1 MAALRAATHLLVLC
15 PKQNLHCY
23 RINFVNSGSIC
34 GINVNPARTICL
46 GFFAVIT
53 FGAFLLM
60 LPISSSSGTW
70 SNPITSLFTSTSAV
84 CVTGLSVV
92 DVGKFYSFWGQLF
105 LVILVQVGGLG
116 YMTATSVLMILIG
129 RRFSLRDKV
138 TLQQSLDTTGIRGGL
153 QLVKSIIA
161 VTMLFELTGVLA
173 LIPIFNQKMSFI
185 DSVWQAIFHSINA
198 FNNAGFSLFT
208 DNLMSYVN
216 TPVVSIIIGLLII
229 FGGIGYQVILEG
241 YLWLRTKFSRDR
253 EYISFSLT
261 FCVAISTTIAL
272 LLFGTIFFW
281 LTEFNNSETLGKLP
295 LFDQIIGAW
304 FQSVTTRTAGFNTI
318 DNGKMTVTGIFITI
332 ALMFIGASPG
342 GTGGGI
348 KTTTARILASCT
360 SAALQ
365 GRDEVTMF
373 KLQVPNGLILK
384 AVGVAVGSLFTVIC
398 STGLLSLTDRNISFI
413 SILFEATSAFATVG
427 LSTGITASLSWAGQL
442 VIIATMYIG
451 RVGILLLMAAIFTD
465 TRPSL
470 IKYPKESML
479 VG

>member
-1 MAALRAATHLLVLC
+1 MCIRDRLC
-15 PKQNLHCY
+15 VVSISNDRY
-23 RINFVNSGSIC
+23 RINFVTHGYIC

-46 GFFAVIT
+46 GFVAVISIGT
-53 FGAFLLM
+53 FLLM
-60 LPISSSSGTW
+60 LPISSSNGTW
-70 SNPITSLFTSTSAV
+70 SDLITALFTSTSAV

-105 LVILVQVGGLG
+105 LTLLVQVGGLG
-116 YMTATSVLMILIG
+116 YMTATTILLLLIG

-138 TLQQSLDTTGIRGGL
+138 TLQSALDTNGIRSGL

-161 VTMLFELTGVLA
+161 VTMLFELTGVFA
-173 LIPIFNQKMSFI
+173 LMPIFSQKMSFTE
-185 DSVWQAIFHSINA
+185 SVWQSIFHSVNA

-208 DNLMSYVN
+208 DNLMGYVN
-216 TPVVSIIIGLLII
+216 SPMVSIIIGSLIV

-253 EYISFSLT
+253 DYISFSLT
-261 FCVAISTTIAL
+261 FCVATSTTIAL
-272 LLFGTIFFW
+272 ILFGTIFFW
-281 LTEFNNSETLGKLP
+281 FTEFSNSETLGKLP
-295 LFDQIIGAW
+295 LFDQIVGAW

-360 SAALQ
+360 GAALQ
-365 GRDEVTMF
+365 GRDQINLY

-398 STGLLSLTDRNISFI
+398 STGLLSLTDRNIGFI
-413 SILFEATSAFATVG
+413 NILFEATSAFGTVG
-427 LSTGITASLSWAGQL
+427 LSTGITASLSPAGRL

-451 RVGILLLMAAIFTD
+451 RVGVLLLMAAIFTD

-470 IKYPKESML
+470 IKYPQESML

>member
-1 MAALRAATHLLVLC
+1 
-15 PKQNLHCY
+15 
-23 RINFVNSGSIC
+23 
-34 GINVNPARTICL
+34 VNPARTICL
-46 GFFAVIT
+46 GFVAVISIGT
-53 FGAFLLM
+53 FLLM
-60 LPISSSSGTW
+60 LPISSSNGTW
-70 SNPITSLFTSTSAV
+70 SDLITALFTSTSAV

-105 LVILVQVGGLG
+105 LTLLVQVGGLG
-116 YMTATSVLMILIG
+116 YMTATTILLLLIG

-138 TLQQSLDTTGIRGGL
+138 TLQSALDTNGIRSGL

-161 VTMLFELTGVLA
+161 VTMLFELTGVFA
-173 LIPIFNQKMSFI
+173 LMPIFSQKMSFT
-185 DSVWQAIFHSINA
+185 DSVWQSIFHSVNA

-208 DNLMSYVN
+208 DNLMGYVN
-216 TPVVSIIIGLLII
+216 SPMVSIIIGLLII

-261 FCVAISTTIAL
+261 FCVATSTTIVL

-281 LTEFNNSETLGKLP
+281 FTEFNNNDTLGNLS

-318 DNGKMTVTGIFITI
+318 DNGKMTITGIFITI

-360 SAALQ
+360 GAALQ
-365 GRDEVTMF
+365 GRDQINLY

-398 STGLLSLTDRNISFI
+398 STGLLSLTDRNMGFI
-413 SILFEATSAFATVG
+413 NILFEATSAFATVG
-427 LSTGITASLSWAGQL
+427 LSTGITSSLSASGRL

-451 RVGILLLMAAIFTD
+451 RVGVLLLMAAIFTD

-470 IKYPKESML
+470 IKYPQESML

>member
-1 MAALRAATHLLVLC
+1 MTILC
-15 PKQNLHCY
+15 VVSISNDRY
-23 RINFVNSGSIC
+23 RINFVTHGYIC

-46 GFFAVIT
+46 GFVAVISIGT
-53 FGAFLLM
+53 FLLM
-60 LPISSSSGTW
+60 LPISSSNGTW
-70 SNPITSLFTSTSAV
+70 SDLITALFTSTSAV

-105 LVILVQVGGLG
+105 LTLLVQVGGLG
-116 YMTATSVLMILIG
+116 YMTATTILLLLIG

-138 TLQQSLDTTGIRGGL
+138 TLQSALDTNGIRSGL

-161 VTMLFELTGVLA
+161 VTMLFELTGVFA
-173 LIPIFNQKMSFI
+173 LMPIFSQKMSFTE
-185 DSVWQAIFHSINA
+185 SVWQSIFHSVNA

-208 DNLMSYVN
+208 DNLMGYVN
-216 TPVVSIIIGLLII
+216 SPMVSIIIGALIV

-253 EYISFSLT
+253 DYISFSLT
-261 FCVAISTTIAL
+261 FCVATSTTIAL
-272 LLFGTIFFW
+272 ILFGTIFFW
-281 LTEFNNSETLGKLP
+281 FTEFSNSETLGKLP
-295 LFDQIIGAW
+295 LFDQIVGAW

-360 SAALQ
+360 GAALQ
-365 GRDEVTMF
+365 GRDQINLY
-373 KLQVPNGLILK
+373 KLQVTNGLILK

-398 STGLLSLTDRNISFI
+398 STGLLSLTDRNIGFI
-413 SILFEATSAFATVG
+413 NILFEATSAFGTVG
-427 LSTGITASLSWAGQL
+427 LSTGITASLSPAGRL

-451 RVGILLLMAAIFTD
+451 RVGVLLLMAAIFTD

-470 IKYPKESML
+470 IKYPQESML

>member
-1 MAALRAATHLLVLC
+1 
-15 PKQNLHCY
+15 
-23 RINFVNSGSIC
+23 
-34 GINVNPARTICL
+34 VNPARTICL
-46 GFFAVIT
+46 GFVAVISIGT
-53 FGAFLLM
+53 FLLM
-60 LPISSSSGTW
+60 LPISSSNGTW
-70 SNPITSLFTSTSAV
+70 SDLITALFTSTSAV

-105 LVILVQVGGLG
+105 LTLLVQVGGLG
-116 YMTATSVLMILIG
+116 YMTATTILLLLIG

-138 TLQQSLDTTGIRGGL
+138 TLQSALDTNGIRSGL

-161 VTMLFELTGVLA
+161 VTMLFELTGVFA
-173 LIPIFNQKMSFI
+173 LMPIFSQKMSFTE
-185 DSVWQAIFHSINA
+185 SVWQSIFHSVNA

-208 DNLMSYVN
+208 DNLMGYVN
-216 TPVVSIIIGLLII
+216 SPMVSIIIGLLII

-253 EYISFSLT
+253 DYISFSLT
-261 FCVAISTTIAL
+261 FCVATSTTIAL

-281 LTEFNNSETLGKLP
+281 FTEFSNSETLGKLP
-295 LFDQIIGAW
+295 LFDQIVGAW

-332 ALMFIGASPG
+332 ALMFVGASPG

-360 SAALQ
+360 GAALQ
-365 GRDEVTMF
+365 GRDQINLY

-398 STGLLSLTDRNISFI
+398 STGLLSLTDRNIGFI
-413 SILFEATSAFATVG
+413 NILFEATSAFGTVG
-427 LSTGITASLSWAGQL
+427 LSTGITSALSPAGRL

-451 RVGILLLMAAIFTD
+451 RVGVLLLMAAIFTD

-470 IKYPKESML
+470 IKYPQESML

>member
-1 MAALRAATHLLVLC
+1 M
-15 PKQNLHCY
+15 
-23 RINFVNSGSIC
+23 
-34 GINVNPARTICL
+34 NPARTICL
-46 GFFAVIT
+46 GFVAVIAIGT
-53 FGAFLLM
+53 FLLM
-60 LPISSSSGTW
+60 LPISTSNGTW
-70 SNPITSLFTSTSAV
+70 SDLITALFTSTSAV

-105 LVILVQVGGLG
+105 LTLLVQIGGLG
-116 YMTATSVLMILIG
+116 YMTATTILLLLIG

-138 TLQQSLDTTGIRGGL
+138 TLQSALDTNGIRSGL

-161 VTMLFELTGVLA
+161 VTMLFELTGVFA
-173 LIPIFNQKMSFI
+173 LMPIFSQKMSFTE
-185 DSVWQAIFHSINA
+185 SVWQSIFHSVNA

-208 DNLMSYVN
+208 DNLMGYVN
-216 TPVVSIIIGLLII
+216 SPMVSIIIGLLII

-253 EYISFSLT
+253 DYISFSLT
-261 FCVAISTTIAL
+261 FCVATSTTIAL

-281 LTEFNNSETLGKLP
+281 LTEFSNSETLGKLP

-360 SAALQ
+360 GAALQ
-365 GRDEVTMF
+365 GRDQINLY

-398 STGLLSLTDRNISFI
+398 STGLLSLTDRNMGFI
-413 SILFEATSAFATVG
+413 NILFEATSAFATVG
-427 LSTGITASLSWAGQL
+427 LSTGITSSLSSAGRL

-451 RVGILLLMAAIFTD
+451 RVGVLLLMAAIFTD

-470 IKYPKESML
+470 IKYPQESML

>member
-1 MAALRAATHLLVLC
+1 
-15 PKQNLHCY
+15 
-23 RINFVNSGSIC
+23 
-34 GINVNPARTICL
+34 VNPARTICL
-46 GFFAVIT
+46 GFVAVISIGT
-53 FGAFLLM
+53 FLLM
-60 LPISSSSGTW
+60 LPISSSNGAWTDL
-70 SNPITSLFTSTSAV
+70 ITALFTSTSAV

-105 LVILVQVGGLG
+105 LTLLVQVGGLG
-116 YMTATSVLMILIG
+116 YMTANTILLLLIG

-138 TLQQSLDTTGIRGGL
+138 TLQSALDTNGIRSGQ

-161 VTMLFELTGVLA
+161 VTMLFELTGVFA
-173 LIPIFNQKMSFI
+173 LMPIFSQKMSFTE
-185 DSVWQAIFHSINA
+185 SVWQSVFHSVNA

-208 DNLMSYVN
+208 DNLMGYVDS
-216 TPVVSIIIGLLII
+216 PMVSIIIGLLII

-261 FCVAISTTIAL
+261 FCVVTTTTIAL
-272 LLFGTIFFW
+272 ILFGTIFFW
-281 LTEFNNSETLGKLP
+281 FTEFSNSETLGKLP
-295 LFDQIIGAW
+295 LFDQLIGAW

-318 DNGKMTVTGIFITI
+318 DNGKMTVTGLFITI

-360 SAALQ
+360 GAALQ
-365 GRDEVTMF
+365 GRDQINLY

-398 STGLLSLTDRNISFI
+398 STGLLSLTDRNMGFI
-413 SILFEATSAFATVG
+413 NILFEATSAFATVG
-427 LSTGITASLSWAGQL
+427 LSTGITALLSPSGRI

-451 RVGILLLMAAIFTD
+451 RVGVLLLMAAIFTD

-470 IKYPKESML
+470 IKYPQESML